1 MARGW
6 TPWMASRVA
15 AVCRRSWNRCCLFQ
29 PASIASTACESDS
42 FRNQW
47 NDIQVSFLDAPS
59 PSVEK
64 ADQLIATVVQRLTQI
79 YVEERSKLENEW
91 AKRSE
96 VSTEDLRQALRRYRT
111 FFDRLLS
118 A

>member
-1 MARGW
+1 MARELITNEQTIATAEAGHQ
-6 TPWMASRVA
+6 A
-15 AVCRRSWNRCCLFQ
+15 LF
-29 PASIASTACESDS
+29 PSGESDS

-47 NDIQVSFLDAPS
+47 NDIQVSFLDALC